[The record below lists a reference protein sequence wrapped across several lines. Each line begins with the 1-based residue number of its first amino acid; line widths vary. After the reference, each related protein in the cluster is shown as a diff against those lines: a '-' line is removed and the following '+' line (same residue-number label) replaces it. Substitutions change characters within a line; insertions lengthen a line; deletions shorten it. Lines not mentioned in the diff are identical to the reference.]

1 MAQRQT
7 TVLRLER
14 RAHDEQS
21 RGLAALH
28 AAYDALSSAVAAA
41 AQARGVDAHDPVAAA
56 TALGTAPDPD
66 LARLAGELWLV
77 FFESFRPDEGQHELA
92 LFRERADDL
101 NRRLAEA
108 AGRVPDGELV
118 RDLLVTLAGFWRDRH
133 QQVNERLDAL
143 IGDLGRQQRAAG
155 AGALAGAYAQDELQR
170 LGQLVDAALG
180 DRTDAPPSQ
189 RLAALLARYRD
200 ELVRRREA
208 AEQGKTA
215 LAAAA
220 AAVAALAAGKAVPAA
235 VHPLADPLLAQVR
248 RIDEQ
253 RRAHEDAIRGLH
265 RKVAE
270 LEADRRRLM
279 DEVQAAESRLER
291 LDDGSLDTD
300 QRLQLYREAFA
311 TLSSGGDPK
320 SALERVRELE
330 RVVTLAPA
338 AAEAARKAVDRALD
352 QLVDRLGEL
361 WAVVPLGED
370 PRRFKPRLFKKAFDR
385 SSLPGVLIA
394 ARDAC
399 RDATAWIDR
408 ARWAQGAAR
417 FAGQVPALRSI
428 LRELVSLVA
437 DWRKK
442 LGEPPPASISISLD
456 GGQGILALPAVLQAD
471 VESMLR
477 RRGAAAAAA
486 DLAPLL
492 EAVRDRLRAVC
503 DQAAPGAP
511 AAEPPAKRESP
522 GTACARL
529 CLDLVRLSAHAGA
542 VLAEAA
548 DEDFRLDPADA
559 TLMADD
565 ALLRATV
572 LALTIV
578 TDEAGRIPGAPALPA
593 PAGTDL
599 AGWHGTART
608 RTAWLEDL
616 ARHRIV
622 VG

>member
-21 RGLAALH
+21 RGMAALH
-28 AAYDALSSAVAAA
+28 AAFDALSAAVAEA
-41 AQARGVDAHDPVAAA
+41 AQARGVDATDPVVAAR
-56 TALGTAPDPD
+56 ALASAPDPE

-77 FFESFRPDEGQHELA
+77 FFECFRPDEGQHELTR
-92 LFRERADDL
+92 FREPADDI
-101 NRRLAEA
+101 NRRLAEC
-108 AGRVPDGELV
+108 AGRNPGPELV
-118 RDLLVTLAGFWRDRH
+118 ADLLATLGGFWRERH
-133 QQVNERLDAL
+133 RQVNERLDAL
-143 IGDLGRQQRAAG
+143 IADLGRQQRVAG

-180 DRTDAPPSQ
+180 ERTEAPPSQ

-208 AEQGKTA
+208 AEQAKTA
-215 LAAAA
+215 LAHATATIAAMA
-220 AAVAALAAGKAVPAA
+220 SGKAAPAGI
-235 VHPLADPLLAQVR
+235 HPLAEPVIAQVR

-253 RRAHEDAIRGLH
+253 RRAHEDAIRALH
-265 RKVAE
+265 RKVAD
-270 LEADRRRLM
+270 LETDRRRLM
-279 DEVQAAESRLER
+279 DEVQAAEGRLER

-330 RVVTLAPA
+330 RVITLAPA
-338 AAEAARKAVDRALD
+338 AAESARKAVDRALD

-370 PRRFKPRLFKKAFDR
+370 PRRFRPRLFKASVDR
-385 SSLPGVLIA
+385 KSLSGVLIA
-394 ARDAC
+394 TRDAC

-417 FAGQVPALRSI
+417 FAAQVPALRGI

-437 DWRKK
+437 DWRRK
-442 LGEPPPASISISLD
+442 LGDPPPASISISLD
-456 GGQGILALPAVLQAD
+456 GGSGILALPAVLQAD
-471 VESMLR
+471 VESLLR
-477 RRGAAAAAA
+477 RRGATGAAG

-503 DQAAPGAP
+503 EQAAPGAP
-511 AAEPPAKRESP
+511 ASEPAAKRESA
-522 GTACARL
+522 GTTCTRL

-559 TLMADD
+559 TLMADE

-572 LALTIV
+572 LALTVV
-578 TDEAGRIPGAPALPA
+578 TDEAARIPGAPPLPA
-593 PAGTDL
+593 PGAGDL
-599 AGWHGTART
+599 DGWLATAKG
-608 RTAWLEDL
+608 RTAWIEDL
-616 ARHRIV
+616 ARHRIA